1 MDSLGEYRA
10 PARAGLLVILS
21 TDELMADD
29 PDAPLAVPDDCM
41 RHLGPG
47 HTVTLMARHNHAL
60 AMYTLGEF
68 AIADEEAAWAADGT
82 LEGVED
88 PSMRFTVGV
97 QWHPEAGQ
105 DDALFENLVA
115 EAKAYRAERN
125 GR

>member
-1 MDSLGEYRA
+1 VKEGSRLANMIG
-10 PARAGLLVILS
+10 AR
-21 TDELMADD
+21 
-29 PDAPLAVPDDCM
+29 PD
-41 RHLGPG
+41 
-47 HTVTLMARHNHAL
+47 VTSHHHQAL
-60 AMYTLGEF
+60 ARLGDGLVET
-68 AIADEEAAWAADGT
+68 AWAADGT

-97 QWHPEAGQ
+97 QWHPEVGE